1 MDAYQSRYLDHQAK
15 KKRQLTES
23 EGEKGKPY
31 TNTERKVLT
40 SLLARRRSQ
49 RVFTSE
55 PIEDGVRQRIL
66 DSAASAPNSCNR
78 HGLGLKVVTDRRE
91 KELLSGLLI
100 GGIGWIHRADTIVL
114 FLADPDAYKSPNEKD
129 FMHYCDVGF
138 TAMAMW
144 LTAETYNVGAAYIN
158 PNIAHTDVFQAKF
171 AHERIFCGALVLG
184 RYEQGKRALQA
195 KLPATGDII
204 I

>member
-1 MDAYQSRYLDHQAK
+1 MDTYQERYLDHQAK

-40 SLLARRRSQ
+40 SLLSRRRSQ

-55 PIEDGVRQRIL
+55 PIDNGVRQRIL
-66 DSAASAPNSCNR
+66 DSATTAPNSCNR
-78 HGLGLKVVTDRRE
+78 HGLGLRVVTDRRE

-114 FLADPDAYKSPNEKD
+114 FLADPEAYKSPNEKD

-158 PNIAHTDVFQAKF
+158 PNIHYRDVFEAKF
-171 AHERIFCGALVLG
+171 AQGRIFCGALVLG
-184 RYEQGKRALQA
+184 RYEQEKRALQA
-195 KLPATGDII
+195 KFPATGDII